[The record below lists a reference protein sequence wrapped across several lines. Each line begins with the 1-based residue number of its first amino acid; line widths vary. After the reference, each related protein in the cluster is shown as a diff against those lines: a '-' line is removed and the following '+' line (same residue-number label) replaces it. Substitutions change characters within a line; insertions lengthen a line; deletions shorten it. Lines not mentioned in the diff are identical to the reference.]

1 MNKKNCHKF
10 KKKKLA
16 GDEHYRNVC
25 QLCGYIDYGS
35 PQVVAGSIV
44 TYKNKFLLCKRG
56 IHPGYGLWTLP
67 SGFVEKN
74 ESVEMGAMR
83 EAKEEACIK
92 IKIKNIF
99 GIYSIKKRNIIQ
111 IIFLSRISSS
121 LCKPGIESLDVKL
134 FKYSEIPWKKL
145 AFPSVKWALKRFK
158 DYKKGKKLP
167 FLGND

>member
-1 MNKKNCHKF
+1 MNKKSCHKF

-99 GIYSIKKRNIIQ
+99 GVYSIKKKKYYSNYI
-111 IIFLSRISSS
+111 
-121 LCKPGIESLDVKL
+121 P
-134 FKYSEIPWKKL
+134 FKNLI
-145 AFPSVKWALKRFK
+145 
-158 DYKKGKKLP
+158 
-167 FLGND
+167 